1 MEGKNVDLDQLFPFM
16 VLLLVVGSNGARHQ
30 SMKGISCCYKR
41 DLEKW
46 ILAIILGLGQGD
58 ISKN

>member
-16 VLLLVVGSNGARHQ
+16 GLLLVVGSNGARHQ
-30 SMKGISCCYKR
+30 SMKQTSCCYKR
-41 DLEKW
+41 DLEKG
-46 ILAIILGLGQGD
+46 ILAIILCLSQGD